1 MKRLMKSVSAIMVLA
16 LLGLAMVGCASSA
29 PAASGT
35 AAPVAQQD
43 PNLPPWIDELPPE
56 DVLWGIGAAKQSS
69 ISMSRTTAR
78 NRAVVDI
85 ARQIDSRVKA
95 MFTDYN
101 RDAGTTGSQANLS
114 LQEDV
119 TRTLTDVDLS
129 GTETS
134 ANWTAPDGTYW
145 IRVSYPKA
153 NLLKTASQIFDSE
166 AARYAEFKADEALAI
181 MNNELERSERPQGV
195 RE

>member
-1 MKRLMKSVSAIMVLA
+1 MKKLIKSVSTIAVLA
-16 LLGLAMVGCASSA
+16 LLSLAIVGCGSSPQTSGSASS
-29 PAASGT
+29 
-35 AAPVAQQD
+35 VAQD
-43 PNLPPWIDELPPE
+43 PTLPGWIDELPPE

-69 ISMSRTTAR
+69 VSMARTTAR

-129 GTETS
+129 GTETN

-153 NLLKTASQIFDSE
+153 NLLKTAEQIFDSE
-166 AARYAEFKADEALAI
+166 AARYAEFKADEALSI
-181 MNNELERSERPQGV
+181 MENELSRSERPQGV
-195 RE
+195 RN

>member
-1 MKRLMKSVSAIMVLA
+1 MKKLIKAVAAIAVLA
-16 LLGLAMVGCASSA
+16 LLGLVVVGCGSSPQTSGGSA
-29 PAASGT
+29 PAT
-35 AAPVAQQD
+35 AQD
-43 PNLPPWIDELPPE
+43 PTMPPWIDDLPPE

-69 ISMSRTTAR
+69 ISMARTTAR
-78 NRAVVDI
+78 SRAVVDI

-101 RDAGTTGSQANLS
+101 RDAGTSGSQANLS

-119 TRTLTDVDLS
+119 NRTLTDVDLS
-129 GTETS
+129 GTETN

-153 NLLKTASQIFDSE
+153 NLLKTAEQIFVSE
-166 AARYAEFKADEALAI
+166 AARYAEFKADQALAI
-181 MNNELERSERPQGV
+181 MENELSRSERPQGV
-195 RE
+195 RD

>member
-1 MKRLMKSVSAIMVLA
+1 MKKLMKGVSTVAVLA
-16 LLGLAMVGCASSA
+16 LLALMVGCGSAPQATSSAAA
-29 PAASGT
+29 PAA
-35 AAPVAQQD
+35 QD
-43 PNLPPWIDELPPE
+43 SSLPAWIDELPPE
-56 DVLWGIGAAKQSS
+56 DVLWGIGAAKNSS

-153 NLLKTASQIFDSE
+153 NLLKTAAQIFDSE
-166 AARYAEFKADEALAI
+166 AAQYAEFKADQALEI
-181 MNNELERSERPQGV
+181 MNHELERSEKPLVNNQG
-195 RE
+195 

>member
-1 MKRLMKSVSAIMVLA
+1 
-16 LLGLAMVGCASSA
+16 
-29 PAASGT
+29 
-35 AAPVAQQD
+35 VAQD
-43 PNLPPWIDELPPE
+43 PTLPGWIDELPPE

-69 ISMSRTTAR
+69 VSMARTTAR

-129 GTETS
+129 GTETN

-153 NLLKTASQIFDSE
+153 NLLKTAEQIFDSE
-166 AARYAEFKADEALAI
+166 AARYAEFKADEALSI
-181 MNNELERSERPQGV
+181 MENELSRSERPQGV
-195 RE
+195 RN

>member
-1 MKRLMKSVSAIMVLA
+1 MKKLIKAVSMITILA
-16 LLGLAMVGCASSA
+16 LFCLVIVGCASS
-29 PAASGT
+29 PQTSGGS
-35 AAPVAQQD
+35 AQATSQD
-43 PNLPPWIDELPPE
+43 STLPPWIDDLPPE
-56 DVLWGIGAAKQSS
+56 DVLWGVGIAKQSS
-69 ISMSRTTAR
+69 VSMTRTTAR

-101 RDAGTTGSQANLS
+101 RDAGTSGSQANLS

-153 NLLKTASQIFDSE
+153 NLLKTAEQIFDSE
-166 AARYAEFKADEALAI
+166 AARYAEFKADQALAI
-181 MNNELERSERPQGV
+181 MENELSRSERPQGV
-195 RE
+195 RD

>member
-1 MKRLMKSVSAIMVLA
+1 MKKLIKAVSMTTILA
-16 LLGLAMVGCASSA
+16 LFCLVIVGCASS
-29 PAASGT
+29 PQTSGGS
-35 AAPVAQQD
+35 AQATSQD
-43 PNLPPWIDELPPE
+43 STLPPWIDDLPPE
-56 DVLWGIGAAKQSS
+56 DALWGVGIAKQSS
-69 ISMSRTTAR
+69 VSMTRTTAR

-101 RDAGTTGSQANLS
+101 RDAGTSGSQANLS

-129 GTETS
+129 GTETN

-153 NLLKTASQIFDSE
+153 NLLKTAEQIFDSE
-166 AARYAEFKADEALAI
+166 AARYAEFKADQALAI
-181 MNNELERSERPQGV
+181 MENELSRSERPQGV
-195 RE
+195 RD

>member
-1 MKRLMKSVSAIMVLA
+1 MKKLMKSVSMIAVLA
-16 LLGLAMVGCASSA
+16 LLGLAMVGCASS
-29 PAASGT
+29 PQTSGS
-35 AAPVAQQD
+35 APVAQD
-43 PNLPPWIDELPPE
+43 PTLPTWIDELPPE
-56 DVLWGIGAAKQSS
+56 DVLWGIGAAKQSTV
-69 ISMSRTTAR
+69 SMSRTTAR

-101 RDAGTTGSQANLS
+101 RDAGTASSQANLS

-129 GTETS
+129 GTETQR
-134 ANWTAPDGTYW
+134 NWTAPDGTYW
-145 IRVSYPKA
+145 IRVAYPKA
-153 NLLKTASQIFDSE
+153 NLLKTAEQIFDSE

-181 MNNELERSERPQGV
+181 MQNELSRSERPQGV
-195 RE
+195 RD

>member
-1 MKRLMKSVSAIMVLA
+1 MKKLVKSISMIAVLA
-16 LLGLAMVGCASSA
+16 LLGLAMVGCGSA
-29 PAASGT
+29 PQTSGT
-35 AAPVAQQD
+35 APATAQD
-43 PNLPPWIDELPPE
+43 PTLPTWIDDLPPE
-56 DVLWGIGAAKQSS
+56 DVLWGVGIAKQSNL
-69 ISMSRTTAR
+69 SMTRTTAR

-101 RDAGTTGSQANLS
+101 RDAGTSGSQANLS

-129 GTETS
+129 GTETN

-145 IRVSYPKA
+145 IRVAYPKA
-153 NLLKTASQIFDSE
+153 NLLKTAEQIFDSE

-181 MNNELERSERPQGV
+181 MQNELSRSERPQGV
-195 RE
+195 RD

>member
-1 MKRLMKSVSAIMVLA
+1 MKKLIKGVSAIAVLA
-16 LLGLAMVGCASSA
+16 LLGLVMVGCASSPQSSGSGSTPQA
-29 PAASGT
+29 THDPTLPA
-35 AAPVAQQD
+35 
-43 PNLPPWIDELPPE
+43 WIDDLPPE

-69 ISMSRTTAR
+69 MSMSRTTAR

-101 RDAGTTGSQANLS
+101 RDAGTTSSQANLS

-119 TRTLTDVDLS
+119 SRTLTDVDLS
-129 GTETS
+129 GTETN

-153 NLLKTASQIFDSE
+153 NLLKTAEQIFDSE
-166 AARYAEFKADEALAI
+166 AARYAEFKADQALAI
-181 MNNELERSERPQGV
+181 MENELSRSERPQGV

>member
-1 MKRLMKSVSAIMVLA
+1 MKKLIKAVAAIAVLA
-16 LLGLAMVGCASSA
+16 LLGLVVVGCGSSPQTSGGSA
-29 PAASGT
+29 PAT
-35 AAPVAQQD
+35 AQD
-43 PNLPPWIDELPPE
+43 PTMPPWIDDLPPE

-69 ISMSRTTAR
+69 ISMARTTAR
-78 NRAVVDI
+78 SRAVVDI

-101 RDAGTTGSQANLS
+101 RDAGTSGSQANLS

-119 TRTLTDVDLS
+119 NRTLTDVDLS
-129 GTETS
+129 GTETN

-153 NLLKTASQIFDSE
+153 NLLKTAEQIFDSE
-166 AARYAEFKADEALAI
+166 AARYAEFKADQALAI
-181 MNNELERSERPQGV
+181 MENELSRSERPQGV
-195 RE
+195 RD